1 MKSKLLSYLSLLLVL
16 FSLSACSDSTENQ
29 QGQVQQTQKQQEE
42 QQNER
47 TKVIERTV
55 VKTVETPEKT
65 VREQIASAAPEEQD
79 PEEPA
84 PEDTL
89 ALQYRYVN
97 EGNYDAAYSLFTE
110 QSQQLVSLDE
120 YKAFFENAGYYEIT
134 TYSFPSVQVEG
145 DTATLAIDLATS
157 SGATGDEQIQTTQQ
171 MSLTDEG
178 WRVIMRD
185 GQIEALAGTTPT
197 QTPNTQPPEDA
208 NTKQVTVE
216 VSSDV
221 PVDVSIADDNFDANI
236 AEEIVGSE
244 TYEFEIAA
252 DSGLIVDAYSE
263 TMSGNVSIAVYEN
276 GELIAEDNS
285 SEGYAQ
291 VMY

>member
-1 MKSKLLSYLSLLLVL
+1 MKSKLLFYLSLLLVL

-29 QGQVQQTQKQQEE
+29 QGQVRQTQKQQE
-42 QQNER
+42 ER

-55 VKTVETPEKT
+55 VKTVKTPEKT
-65 VREQIASAAPEEQD
+65 AREQIASAAPEEQG
-79 PEEPA
+79 PEESA
-84 PEDTL
+84 PGDAL

-97 EGNYDAAYSLFTE
+97 EGNYEAAYSLFAE

-120 YKAFFENAGYYEIT
+120 YKAFFENAGYYEII
-134 TYSFPSVQVEG
+134 TYSFSSVQVEG

-178 WRVIMRD
+178 WRVVMRD
-185 GQIEALAGTTPT
+185 GQVEALAGTTPT
-197 QTPNTQPPEDA
+197 QTPNVQSPEDA
-208 NTKQVTVE
+208 NTKQVTIE

-221 PVDVSIADDNFDANI
+221 PIDVSIADDNFDVNI

-276 GELIAEDNS
+276 GELISEDNS